1 MHWRRKWQSTPV
13 FLPRESQGRRS
24 LVGCCLWGC
33 TEWTQLKWLS
43 SSSSTFCREPPEV
56 CPTLTVEVALLYIY
70 NATEVFLEHW
80 ILFMSWRKRN
90 TVIRLE
96 SRDSTVR
103 AKSFQSC
110 LTVTLC
116 TVAHQAS
123 LLMRLSRQEYCSGLP
138 CPPPED
144 LPRPRTEPVS
154 LASPALAGGFFTT
167 DTIWGVLWLTKVTQ
181 WE

>member
-1 MHWRRKWQSTPV
+1 MIFHNFTATFFVHSTEEV
-13 FLPRESQGRRS
+13 EYLTHCFLPVRGEREWF
-24 LVGCCLWGC
+24 CLPC
-33 TEWTQLKWLS
+33 
-43 SSSSTFCREPPEV
+43 TFCREPPEV
-56 CPTLTVEVALLYIY
+56 CPALPVEVALLYIY
-70 NATEVFLEHW
+70 NATEVFVEHW

-123 LLMRLSRQEYCSGLP
+123 LLMGFSRQEYCSGLP

-144 LPRPRTEPVS
+144 LPHPRIEPVS
-154 LASPALAGGFFTT
+154 LTSPALAGGFFTAN
-167 DTIWGVLWLTKVTQ
+167 TIWGLLVTD
-181 WE
+181 